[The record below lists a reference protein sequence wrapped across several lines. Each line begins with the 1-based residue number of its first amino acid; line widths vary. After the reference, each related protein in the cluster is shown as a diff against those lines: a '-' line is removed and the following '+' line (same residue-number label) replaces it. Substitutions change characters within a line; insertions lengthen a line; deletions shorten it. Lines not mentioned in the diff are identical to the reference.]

1 MKSLKR
7 NCKKKIIKA
16 KKLTLTSKD
25 AGIES
30 ILNLAR
36 GPNTSGADQWRDCVE
51 DLSLTSKLKERKK
64 NNWNVERIK
73 EILMEKRKK
82 INEKWFS
89 STLLYYMWF

>member
-7 NCKKKIIKA
+7 NCKKKR
-16 KKLTLTSKD
+16 KLTLTSKD

-73 EILMEKRKK
+73 EKLMEKRKK

-89 STLLYYMWF
+89 STLPYYMWF

>member
-1 MKSLKR
+1 MY
-7 NCKKKIIKA
+7 KKKN

-64 NNWNVERIK
+64 ENNWNVERIK
-73 EILMEKRKK
+73 EILMEKKKIKK

-89 STLLYYMWF
+89 STLSHYMWF